1 MRYVRDVSRRSVLAL
16 GSLTSAGALAAC
28 GNGRGDNGRGGGGW
42 RPNGRAYKPVLS
54 IYPEAEAAL
63 DVALAYDGQLTYC
76 YPQPRQEGTSAVWSV
91 TAAPDG
97 TLTDPSGRTYPSLFW
112 EGIAAK
118 PFEQTE
124 GFVVTRDRVTGLLE
138 DMLGLL
144 GLTDREAAEFITF
157 WVPRIEQHERSL
169 LTFAADQHSQ
179 VARYTF
185 TDPGSGASIVP
196 DVFVRVYLLV
206 GEVPDQE
213 VPEQT
218 LASAPPRTGLTAVEW
233 GGSDLRGT

>member
-1 MRYVRDVSRRSVLAL
+1 M
-16 GSLTSAGALAAC
+16 
-28 GNGRGDNGRGGGGW
+28 
-42 RPNGRAYKPVLS
+42 
-54 IYPEAEAAL
+54 
-63 DVALAYDGQLTYC
+63 
-76 YPQPRQEGTSAVWSV
+76 
-91 TAAPDG
+91 
-97 TLTDPSGRTYPSLFW
+97 
-112 EGIAAK
+112 
-118 PFEQTE
+118 
-124 GFVVTRDRVTGLLE
+124 TRDRVTGLLE